1 MNPYLAS
8 RRGHRGGR
16 LTAVAGATLAVGV
29 ALAGCAGSADG
40 PETSATA
47 EPTPGGDLIIGTY
60 LDPTCIDNQQLGT
73 NVSLSITRQ
82 LVDSLTEQDP
92 ETGEVTPWLAESW
105 EVNEDSSAFTFA
117 LRDDVT
123 FSDGSEFTAQVV
135 KDNIDGIVAL
145 GAKAPIAGPY
155 VAGLEAAT
163 VIDDHTIEIS
173 FSRPNA
179 QFLQATANIA
189 MGMVSSETAAMTAD
203 ERCAAG
209 VVGTGPFVLE
219 SYTANDATVITKRE
233 GYDWAPPAADHD
245 GDAYLDSVTFQVLP
259 ENSVRTGALLSG
271 QIDAMDSVQQQDEGS
286 LSGNGFSMVTRANPG
301 FAVSVMFRLDSEVV
315 SDPAVR
321 QAMMMGVD
329 RADVLTV
336 LGPTGAETLGVLTP
350 TTPGADD
357 FSEFLEYDPEGAVEL
372 LEDAG
377 WAEGDDGIREKDGVR
392 LELEF
397 PYFFDGPVV
406 ELLQQQYAEIGIRLN
421 TSQMV
426 VADFLVALESDSFDA
441 TVGNLTRADID
452 VLRSTLS
459 NTGTNYYSLAD
470 ADLQSLL
477 EAQAAEPDPATR
489 VEIAGDIQESVL
501 ENAYVVP
508 LHALAAAYAVRDGVN
523 DLQFEASSRLWL
535 YDTWM
540 VP

>member
-1 MNPYLAS
+1 MNPDLAS
-8 RRGHRGGR
+8 HRGIRGWR

-29 ALAGCAGSADG
+29 ALAGCAGGADG
-40 PETSATA
+40 TATSATTD
-47 EPTPGGDLIIGTY
+47 PTPGGDLVIGSY
-60 LDPTCIDNQQLGT
+60 LDPTCIDNQQTGT

-92 ETGEVTPWLAESW
+92 DTGEVAPWLAESW
-105 EVNEDSSAFTFA
+105 EVNDDGSSFTFT

-145 GAKAPIAGPY
+145 GAKAPVAGPY
-155 VAGLEAAT
+155 LAGLEAAT
-163 VIDDHTIEIS
+163 VIDDRTIEIA
-173 FSRPNA
+173 FTQPNA

-189 MGMVSSETAAMTAD
+189 LGMVSSETAAMTAD

-209 VVGTGPFVLE
+209 VIGTGPFVLE
-219 SYTANDATVITKRE
+219 SYIANDATVITRRE
-233 GYDWAPPAADHD
+233 GYDWAPPTADHD
-245 GDAYLDSVTFQVLP
+245 GDAYLDTVTFQVLP

-271 QIDAMDSVQQQDEGS
+271 QIDAMDNVQQQDEAS
-286 LSGNGFSMVTRANPG
+286 VSGNGYSLVTRANPG
-301 FAVSVMFRLDSEVV
+301 FAVSVMFRLDSDVA

-321 QAMMMGVD
+321 QAVMIGVD
-329 RADVLTV
+329 RDDVLTV
-336 LGPTGAETLGVLTP
+336 LGPTGAETLGVLTQ

-357 FSEFLEYDPEGAVEL
+357 FSEFLEYDPEGAAEL
-372 LEDAG
+372 LDDAG
-377 WAEGDDGIREKDGVR
+377 WVEGDDGIREKDGVR
-392 LELEF
+392 LEFGF

-421 TSQMV
+421 TSQV
-426 VADFLVALESDSFDA
+426 AVADFLAALESDSFDA

-459 NTGTNYYSLAD
+459 NTGADFYSMTD

-477 EAQAAEPDPATR
+477 EAQAAEPDPAAR
-489 VEIAGDIQESVL
+489 VEIAGEIQQTVL

-508 LHALAAAYAVRDGVN
+508 LHALTAAYAVRDGVN
-523 DLQFEASSRLWL
+523 DLQFEASTRLWL

-540 VP
+540 TP

>member
-1 MNPYLAS
+1 MKPDLAS
-8 RRGHRGGR
+8 RRGIRGRR

-29 ALAGCAGSADG
+29 ALAGCAGSADSAA
-40 PETSATA
+40 TSATTD
-47 EPTPGGDLIIGTY
+47 PTSGGDLVIGTY
-60 LDPTCIDNQQLGT
+60 LDPTCIDNQQIGT

-92 ETGEVTPWLAESW
+92 DTGEIDPWLAESW
-105 EVNEDSSAFTFA
+105 EVNDDSSSFTFT

-145 GAKAPIAGPY
+145 GAKAPVAGPY
-155 VAGLEAAT
+155 LAGLEAAT
-163 VIDDHTIEIS
+163 VIDDRTIEIA
-173 FSRPNA
+173 FAQPNS

-209 VVGTGPFVLE
+209 VIGTGPFVLE

-233 GYDWAPPAADHD
+233 GYDWAPPTADHD
-245 GDAYLDSVTFQVLP
+245 GDAYLDTVTFQVLP

-271 QIDAMDSVQQQDEGS
+271 QIDAMDSVQQQDEAS
-286 LSGNGFSMVTRANPG
+286 VSGNGFSLVTRANPG
-301 FAVSVMFRLDSEVV
+301 FAVSVMFRLDSDVA

-321 QAMMMGVD
+321 QAMMIGVD
-329 RADVLTV
+329 RDDVLTV
-336 LGPTGAETLGVLTP
+336 LGPTGAETLGVLTQ

-357 FSEFLEYDPEGAVEL
+357 FSEFLEYDPEGATEL
-372 LEDAG
+372 LDDAG

-392 LELEF
+392 LEFEF

-421 TSQMV
+421 TSQVV
-426 VADFLVALESDSFDA
+426 VADFLTALESDSFDA

-459 NTGTNYYSLAD
+459 NTGANYYSMTD

-477 EAQAAEPDPATR
+477 EEQAAEPDPVAR
-489 VEIAGDIQESVL
+489 VEIAGEIQQSVL

-523 DLQFEASSRLWL
+523 DLQFEASTRLWL

-540 VP
+540 TP